1 MNIISKQLIF
11 LFVAGITVAGYANPL
26 VSWYRKPAGQIYYTV
41 ESPAEFDSDEF
52 AEGDKSPTVTLQQFS
67 AIAGAPLILKE
78 EYMVVS
84 GINIEVNDFKFND
97 IENVDLTTYSI
108 SVPFVTAYKINDDFI
123 LMANISLGV
132 YSDFKKIT
140 LDDFKFSWFGICQ
153 YNVGDSVELY
163 GGVAYNRSFG
173 KDILYPLVGLN
184 WKINDSWYLG
194 LVLPRPFIAYK
205 ASESLL
211 LYAGLGPAGGEW
223 NVENPLDSEDEENY
237 NFFFSGYRVGCGVE
251 YDINKHITMYLN
263 VGSTMLRD
271 YEIENDDR
279 TLLDTEVDNT
289 FIGTVGFA
297 IFP

>member
-1 MNIISKQLIF
+1 MFKRIIL
-11 LFVAGITVAGYANPL
+11 LFVVGLTFDGYANPL
-26 VSWYRKPAGQIYYTV
+26 VSWYRSPAGQVYYTV
-41 ESPAEFDSDEF
+41 ESPAEFKSDEF
-52 AEGDKSPTVTLQQFS
+52 AEGDKNPTVTLQQFS

-108 SVPFVTAYKINDDFI
+108 SVPFVTAYKINDDFT

-140 LDDFKFSWFGICQ
+140 LDDFKFSWFGLCQ
-153 YNVGDSVELY
+153 YNVSDSVELY

-173 KDILYPLVGLN
+173 KDSIYPLVGLN

-194 LVLPRPFIAYK
+194 LVFPRPFIAYQ

-211 LYAGLGPAGGEW
+211 LYAGMGPAGGEW
-223 NVENPLDSEDEENY
+223 NVENPIDSQDEENY
-237 NFFFSGYRVGCGVE
+237 NFYFSGYRVGCGVE

-279 TLLDTEVDNT
+279 TLLDTKVDNT